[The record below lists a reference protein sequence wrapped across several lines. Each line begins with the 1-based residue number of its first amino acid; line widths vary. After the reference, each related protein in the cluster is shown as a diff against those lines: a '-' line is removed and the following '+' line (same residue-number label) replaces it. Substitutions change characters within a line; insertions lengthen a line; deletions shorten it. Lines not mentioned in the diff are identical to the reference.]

1 MFDRVNQD
9 GWKIRKLMR
18 EAEALNDEMLIA
30 LSALKG
36 EMLKARQNPEI
47 EVHTGQQALLHL
59 TEAEQLVT
67 RASSQL
73 LRTHSALSNV
83 ARTTAGV
90 DENIPT
96 EEGSPPKRTSGALSQ
111 ETSLLAEVANPDS

>member
-9 GWKIRKLMR
+9 AWKIRKLMR
-18 EAEALNDEMLIA
+18 ETEALSDEMLIA
-30 LSALKG
+30 LSALKS

-47 EVHTGQQALLHL
+47 EILTGQRALLHL

-67 RASSQL
+67 RASNQL
-73 LRTHSALSNV
+73 FRTHNALSNV
-83 ARTTAGV
+83 ARETAGV

-96 EEGSPPKRTSGALSQ
+96 VRDGVRETADARTQ
-111 ETSLLAEVANPDS
+111 FTSAAAPWNDLNP